1 MIKRHHNFKT
11 QVIIKITNNYNN
23 NNIFT
28 CICHEYITNIKE
40 MIILIIENINNK
52 FYFDKINNNQLLNNQ
67 NVLSYQIIH

>member
-23 NNIFT
+23 NIFT

-40 MIILIIENINNK
+40 LIILIIENINNK